1 MSWIHMVSKQ
11 QGQPVNCAGDP
22 GQCHPAKGLPAALT
36 PTLQFLVDASSLC
49 QRRAACLAISLCSVM
64 SGLRTNENRLVG
76 TEELEDRKAHP
87 KFKTLMSSD

>member
-1 MSWIHMVSKQ
+1 MQVT
-11 QGQPVNCAGDP
+11 QGSVILLKDSDLVQTPS
-22 GQCHPAKGLPAALT
+22 HLPAALT

-87 KFKTLMSSD
+87 KSKTLMSSD